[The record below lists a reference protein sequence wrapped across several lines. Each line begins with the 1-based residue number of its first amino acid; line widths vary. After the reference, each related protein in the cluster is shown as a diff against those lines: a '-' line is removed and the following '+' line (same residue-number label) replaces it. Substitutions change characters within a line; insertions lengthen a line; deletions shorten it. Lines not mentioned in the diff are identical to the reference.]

1 MDPTAFEH
9 FVREHRN
16 MVYSVAW
23 TYCKDA
29 HAAED
34 ISQETFL
41 RAHRSVD
48 GLADR
53 SRLKTWLYTL
63 TRNAAIDHLRGQKRR
78 GKLVERVA
86 EVRRERAAPTH
97 GEQVDRLLGVI
108 DSLPDDYR
116 RIILLRYVEGLSYKE
131 IAEALGMQVSA
142 VGEKLSRIR
151 KQISERMET

>member
-1 MDPTAFEH
+1 MDPAAFEH

-16 MVYSVAW
+16 MVYSVAL

-34 ISQETFL
+34 ISQEAFL
-41 RAHRSVD
+41 RAHRSMD

-53 SRLKTWLYTL
+53 SRLKTWLYAL
-63 TRNAAIDHLRGQKRR
+63 TRNAAIDHLRAHKRR
-78 GKLVERVA
+78 GRLVERVA
-86 EVRRERAAPTH
+86 ETRRERTAPTH
-97 GEQVDRLLGVI
+97 SEAVDRLLGI
-108 DSLPDDYR
+108 LDTLPDDTR

-131 IAEALGMQVSA
+131 IAEALEMQVSA

-151 KQISERMET
+151 HQIAERMGL

>member
-1 MDPTAFEH
+1 MEPEAFDH

-16 MVYSVAW
+16 MVYSVAL

-34 ISQETFL
+34 ISQEAFL

-48 GLADR
+48 GLADK

-63 TRNAAIDHLRGQKRR
+63 TRNAAIDHLRAQKRR
-78 GKLVERVA
+78 GKLAERVA
-86 EVRRERAAPTH
+86 ETRREPPARTH
-97 GEQVDRLLGVI
+97 NEQVDRLLGI
-108 DSLPDDYR
+108 LETLPEDYR
-116 RIILLRYVEGLSYKE
+116 RIVLLRYVEGLSYKE

-151 KQISERMET
+151 NQISERMAP